1 MGRFR
6 PTLGILVLS
15 VLVLGAWLTA
25 CAGPAGLQGP
35 LGPQGAAGPAGPIG
49 PVGPAGAAGPPGPA
63 GAAGARGPEGA
74 AGPAGAAAKAVEF
87 RPISD
92 LLMDMSIGA
101 PPAAGWKW
109 AVLDVTLTS
118 AAPFHGGHPAEIYYI
133 VAGICEDTIEGVTR
147 RSGPGEAWFMPAGF
161 ANSHAPWP
169 AGTFTR
175 FLGFL
180 AWPADVAPPPL
191 PPNFKVLLFADKP
204 VDLKAG
210 TRYMMRLRE
219 VTFAPG
225 AANTEHTDH
234 NPSILYVLEGTHTSR
249 IGTTDTKT
257 EAGKIF
263 EKRLNVPNVD
273 RNDGTGNLRVLAV
286 DFRPEPAP

>member
-1 MGRFR
+1 
-6 PTLGILVLS
+6 
-15 VLVLGAWLTA
+15 
-25 CAGPAGLQGP
+25 
-35 LGPQGAAGPAGPIG
+35 
-49 PVGPAGAAGPPGPA
+49 
-63 GAAGARGPEGA
+63 
-74 AGPAGAAAKAVEF
+74 
-87 RPISD
+87 
-92 LLMDMSIGA
+92 
-101 PPAAGWKW
+101 
-109 AVLDVTLTS
+109 
-118 AAPFHGGHPAEIYYI
+118 
-133 VAGICEDTIEGVTR
+133 
-147 RSGPGEAWFMPAGF
+147 
-161 ANSHAPWP
+161 
-169 AGTFTR
+169 
-175 FLGFL
+175 
-180 AWPADVAPPPL
+180 
-191 PPNFKVLLFADKP
+191 VLLFADKP

-225 AANTEHTDH
+225 AATTEHTDR